1 MDEREIEEFEERFH
15 RVEHR
20 LLPRAVRLIA
30 AGRVSIDPGNPR
42 VVRVEADD

>member
-1 MDEREIEEFEERFH
+1 VEDVEALTH

-30 AGRVSIDPGNPR
+30 AGAVSRDPANPR
-42 VVRVEADD
+42 LVRVEEQA